1 MSKVSFLPQKVASE
15 MAVPVNMISLN
26 SPNDFT
32 RFAVEHKRLL
42 TLSFYPN
49 DYQDMGDK
57 GPTEE
62 TAKAI
67 VDFIDSCNGED
78 IVVHCG
84 EGRIRSAAVA
94 EFIQRDFDYRL
105 DYDAPGSLG
114 STGGMSKH
122 LYRLLRRYY
131 DPIKKERKAAELAKE
146 AVE

>member
-1 MSKVSFLPQKVASE
+1 MSKVSFLPQQVASG
-15 MAVPVNMISLN
+15 MSVPVNMISLN

-94 EFIQRDFDYRL
+94 KFIYRDFDYDL
-105 DYDAPGSLG
+105 DWDAPGSIG
-114 STGGMSKH
+114 TTVNMSKH

-131 DPIKKERKAAELAKE
+131 EPIKKEREAAEQAKE
-146 AVE
+146 VTE